1 MSLNKAELAHYSRHI
16 LLSEIGKEGQE
27 KLKNSKVLVI
37 GAGGL
42 GCPAAVYLGAAG
54 VGTLGII
61 DFDKVDI
68 SNLHRQFA
76 FHQADIGKYKAEVLK
91 ERILANNPHINIKV
105 YKERFSIDN
114 AQSLFDEYDVIVDG
128 CDNFGTRYLS
138 NDASFFSGKP
148 LVFGAIHKFQGQAS
162 VFNLENGPCYRC
174 LFPEPP
180 DANAIPNCAEAGVL
194 GVLPGIIGTIQAT
207 EAVKLIIGYGESLRG
222 RFLVYDAMKM
232 SFNEFKLTKNPA
244 CPLCG
249 ANPEIKELKELQVF
263 CETQLSKAN
272 KELEIEP
279 EELKELQE
287 KPQEMMLIDIR
298 EEYEREICCIQGSE
312 HIPLKMLADVA
323 KMLPK
328 DKKIVLYC
336 HKGTRSIE
344 ALKQL
349 QENGIKN
356 ILSLAGGIARWAD
369 EIEPEM
375 GQY

>member
-1 MSLNKAELAHYSRHI
+1 MSLSKAELAHYSRHI
-16 LLSEIGKEGQE
+16 LLSEIGREGQE
-27 KLKNSKVLVI
+27 KLKKSKVLVI

-61 DFDKVDI
+61 DFDKVDV

-91 ERILANNPHINIKV
+91 DRILANNPHIDIKV
-105 YKERFSIDN
+105 YKERFSLEN
-114 AQSLFDEYDVIVDG
+114 AAPLFEEYDLIVDG

-138 NDASFFSGKP
+138 NDASFFANKP

-162 VFNLENGPCYRC
+162 VFNLEGGPCYRC

-180 DANAIPNCAEAGVL
+180 DADAIPNCAEAGVL

-207 EAVKLIIGYGESLRG
+207 EAVKLIVGTGESLSG

-232 SFNEFKLTKNPA
+232 AFNEFKLAKNPA

-249 ANPEIKELKELQVF
+249 SDPKIKELSELDLLCQSQKMNT
-263 CETQLSKAN
+263 E
-272 KELEIEP
+272 EGLEITP
-279 EELKELQE
+279 EELEQLKQNPS
-287 KPQEMMLIDIR
+287 KIMLIDIR
-298 EEYEREICCIQGSE
+298 EEYEREICCIQDSE
-312 HIPLKMLADVA
+312 HIPLKMLADVS

-328 DKKIVLYC
+328 DKKIILYC

-344 ALKQL
+344 ALKQVR
-349 QENGIKN
+349 ENGIEN
-356 ILSLAGGIARWAD
+356 SFSLAGGIARWAD
-369 EIEPEM
+369 EVEPEM

>member
-1 MSLNKAELAHYSRHI
+1 MSLNKAELAHYSRHL
-16 LLSEIGKEGQE
+16 LLSEIGRDGQE
-27 KLKNSKVLVI
+27 KLKKAKVLLI

-61 DFDKVDI
+61 DFDKVDV
-68 SNLHRQFA
+68 SNLHRQFV
-76 FHQADIGKYKAEVLK
+76 FHEADIGRYKAEVLN
-91 ERILANNPHINIKV
+91 ERIQANNPHIKINV
-105 YKERFSIDN
+105 YKERFSIEN
-114 AQSLFDEYDVIVDG
+114 AGSLFDEYDLIVDG

-138 NDASFFSGKP
+138 NDASFFSKKP

-162 VFNLENGPCYRC
+162 VFNFEGGPCYRC

-180 DANAIPNCAEAGVL
+180 DADSIPNCAEAGVL

-207 EAVKLIIGYGESLRG
+207 EAVKLIVGNGENLSG

-232 SFNEFKLTKNPA
+232 SFNEFKLAKNSG

-249 ANPEIKELKELQVF
+249 ENAEITELSEMELLCQS
-263 CETQLSKAN
+263 QLGN
-272 KELEIEP
+272 KDLEIEP
-279 EELKELQE
+279 EELKKQVDESVDL
-287 KPQEMMLIDIR
+287 MIIDIR
-298 EEYEREICCIQGSE
+298 EEYEREICCIGGSE
-312 HIPLKMLADVA
+312 HIPLKMLGSVI

-344 ALKQL
+344 ALL
-349 QENGIKN
+349 ELRENDIKN
-356 ILSLAGGIARWAD
+356 SFSLAGGIARWAD

>member
-1 MSLNKAELAHYSRHI
+1 MALSKSELAHYSRHI
-16 LLSEIGKEGQE
+16 LLPEIGLEGQD
-27 KLKNSKVLVI
+27 KLKQSKVLLI

-76 FHQADIGKYKAEVLK
+76 FHSADIGRYKAEVLK

-105 YKERFSIDN
+105 YKERFSIEN
-114 AQSLFDEYDVIVDG
+114 ASALFSEYDIIVDG

-138 NDASFFSGKP
+138 NDASFFAGKP
-148 LVFGAIHKFQGQAS
+148 LVYGAIHKFQGQAS
-162 VFNLENGPCYRC
+162 VFNLKKGPCYRC
-174 LFPEPP
+174 LFPDPP
-180 DANAIPNCAEAGVL
+180 EANAIPNCAEAGVL

-207 EAVKLIIGYGESLRG
+207 EAVKLIVGNGESLNG

-232 SFNEFKLTKNPA
+232 NFSEFKLAKNPA

-249 ANPEIKELKELQVF
+249 SDPQIKKLKEI
-263 CETQLSKAN
+263 
-272 KELEIEP
+272 ELLCSSQKSAAGQAMEIEP
-279 EELKELQE
+279 ESLQE
-287 KPQEMMLIDIR
+287 MLKSPEDLMLIDIR

-312 HIPLKMLADVA
+312 HIPLTMLASVA

-328 DKKIVLYC
+328 DKKVILYC
-336 HKGTRSIE
+336 HKGNRSID
-344 ALKQL
+344 ALQQL
-349 QENGIKN
+349 KENGIEN
-356 ILSLAGGIARWAD
+356 SFSLAGGIARWAD

>member
-1 MSLNKAELAHYSRHI
+1 MSLSKAELAHYSRHI
-16 LLSEIGKEGQE
+16 LLSEIGREGQE
-27 KLKNSKVLVI
+27 KLKSSKVLVI

-61 DFDKVDI
+61 DFDKVDV

-91 ERILANNPHINIKV
+91 ERILANNPHIDIKV
-105 YKERFSIDN
+105 YKERFSLEN
-114 AQSLFDEYDVIVDG
+114 AADLFEEYDLIVDG

-138 NDASFFSGKP
+138 NDASFFANKP

-162 VFNLENGPCYRC
+162 VFNLEDGPCYRC

-180 DANAIPNCAEAGVL
+180 EADAIPNCAEAGVL

-207 EAVKLIIGYGESLRG
+207 EAVKLIIGTGESLSG

-232 SFNEFKLTKNPA
+232 AFNEFKLAKNPA

-249 ANPEIKELKELQVF
+249 SDPEIKELSEAELLCQSQKMNTG
-263 CETQLSKAN
+263 EG
-272 KELEIEP
+272 LEITP
-279 EELKELQE
+279 EELHDLQQNASE
-287 KPQEMMLIDIR
+287 IMLIDIR
-298 EEYEREICCIQGSE
+298 EEYEREICCIQDSE
-312 HIPLKMLADVA
+312 HIPLKMLADVS

-328 DKKIVLYC
+328 DKKIILYC

-344 ALKQL
+344 ALKQVR
-349 QENGIKN
+349 ENGIEN
-356 ILSLAGGIARWAD
+356 SFSLAGGIARWAD
-369 EIEPEM
+369 EVEPEM